1 MRHFEVV
8 RTHGAISV
16 LQVEL
21 KFPAPGKPG
30 NYQYTV
36 YLRSDSYMGLDQIK
50 PLKVMFNCIFCWL
63 FKKKKQTNEQKA
75 PLSLRIQYVLI
86 LIRLI

>member
-8 RTHGAISV
+8 RTHGVISV

-63 FKKKKQTNEQKA
+63 FKKKKQTNKQKA
-75 PLSLRIQYVLI
+75 PLSLRI
-86 LIRLI
+86 

>member
-8 RTHGAISV
+8 RTHGVISV

-63 FKKKKQTNEQKA
+63 LKKKKQTNKQKA
-75 PLSLRIQYVLI
+75 PLSLRI
-86 LIRLI
+86 

>member
-1 MRHFEVV
+1 MCHFEVV

-63 FKKKKQTNEQKA
+63 LKKKKQTNKQKA
-75 PLSLRIQYVLI
+75 PLSLRI
-86 LIRLI
+86 

>member
-63 FKKKKQTNEQKA
+63 LKKKKQTNKQKA
-75 PLSLRIQYVLI
+75 PLSLRI
-86 LIRLI
+86 